1 MKICPL
7 RFGIRKDDLTCYVLL
22 ISILID
28 TINFRIE
35 RTATVKVSVFVFGGL
50 IGVKFGA
57 EQLHFEPTAGVE
69 LRKGS
74 RLRGTSLN
82 SSSSNTTCQM
92 KKCNLK
98 KALKKFEMHEKCDC
112 IRKAN
117 EGFVKKTSLTS

>member
-1 MKICPL
+1 MEISPL

-35 RTATVKVSVFVFGGL
+35 RTATVKVSVCVFGGL
-50 IGVKFGA
+50 IGVIFGA

-69 LRKGS
+69 LSNGS

-82 SSSSNTTCQM
+82 SCSSNT
-92 KKCNLK
+92 L
-98 KALKKFEMHEKCDC
+98 H
-112 IRKAN
+112 
-117 EGFVKKTSLTS
+117 VKWKSVT